1 MFGIR
6 TWLAKSLR
14 RRLVVANTATV
25 VLFVLVVGIFSFY
38 VGRRGVELE
47 ITERDSVT
55 TELAGVGIRAQFDHI
70 LDTLEVLS
78 YQPDDSREMLAYQ
91 ARAMLG
97 LRFVSPLTYRAF
109 YLFDQ
114 DGELLFRVD
123 APLDRLPPLE
133 AAEELLLPQA
143 VAPPDEVLAVYQAVH
158 DLGQRSVSEVEI
170 VGVDR
175 IPVVY
180 IGLPVRGRAGLS
192 RLTLVATIDLR
203 DIWRQIDVI
212 NVGQTGRRL
221 IVDSN
226 GIIIVHSDR
235 AYIGQTLAPELQSVL
250 EGFRGQADYIDPI
263 SGRRMLATYTP
274 VGGQLGWGMVVE
286 QEYAEAFA
294 QLNLIALITGG
305 VLLLSIVSATGLT
318 WLMGRGIALPI
329 LSLAEATR
337 KIAATGDLQY
347 DIAVRGQDE
356 VGQLA
361 ATFNQMV
368 SGLRQAEEELATRA
382 QILEEQVR
390 QRAAVVE
397 VSQVTNAIL
406 DAEVLLQQAV
416 DLIRERFGLY
426 YVGLFLKDATGTW
439 AVLRAG
445 TGSAGA
451 AMLARGHRIKL
462 GEGMIGWSVA
472 QGESRVAAHAG
483 ADAVRLATEELP
495 QTRSEA
501 AIPLRSR
508 GVTIGALTV
517 QDDQEATFDE
527 NLIQSLQIM
536 ADQVAVA
543 IDNAR
548 LLREAQA
555 ALEAEKRAYGELS
568 ARAWTSLLTARA
580 VRGYIAREDGDAP
593 VLAQSTSPAPDAAP
607 DDGEDLNVFALPIQ
621 VRGNVLGTL
630 RARKAGT
637 WSSHE
642 AALLEDL
649 GSQLGSALEGAR
661 LYEDT
666 QRRAAREQAIRAVT
680 DEMQLATDLE
690 SLMRITTQELI
701 KILGGSHA
709 YVQMIAETEDAAE
722 DMPPAADPDAPDEG
736 EDTDV

>member
-114 DGELLFRVD
+114 DGDLLFRVD

-709 YVQMIAETEDAAE
+709 YVQMIAETEDAVE
-722 DMPPAADPDAPDEG
+722 DMPSAADLDAPDEG

>member
-114 DGELLFRVD
+114 DGDLLFRVD

>member
-70 LDTLEVLS
+70 QDTLEVLS

-709 YVQMIAETEDAAE
+709 YVQMIAETEDAVE
-722 DMPPAADPDAPDEG
+722 DMPSAADLDAPDEG

>member
-70 LDTLEVLS
+70 QDTLEVLS

-114 DGELLFRVD
+114 DGDLLFRVD